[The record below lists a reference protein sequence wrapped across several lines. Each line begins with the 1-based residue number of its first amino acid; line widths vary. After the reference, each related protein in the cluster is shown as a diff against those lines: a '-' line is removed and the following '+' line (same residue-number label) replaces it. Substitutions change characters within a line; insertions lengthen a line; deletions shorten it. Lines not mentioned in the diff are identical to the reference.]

1 MCVEAYR
8 VCQASLT
15 CASVSGPSALKSPSA
30 MRLKPFLAAL
40 LYVLFAAHASNASG
54 VFDGCP
60 RFRDHYVAVY
70 VAGRV
75 HKFWFSG
82 NASQPINLFEE
93 FFDLYKS
100 SPRPEFHKR
109 AHLLLGYDNDILAV
123 RFEVPDVWD
132 KNVAYLPA
140 VPENVSIIQIDLHEE
155 SGINIPLKTYKEGV
169 VVPHDTIT
177 FFNDVLYFGNKSIST
192 LDPSEPGYNDHLE
205 HVPGRVYD
213 ITHDFGFEQPVW
225 LDPKEKLIGVLEGN
239 RIYRIE
245 MKPRDKI
252 RKIGNTYTHYREH
265 ARIKSNDGVTTDVF
279 PKKMSFDNIRGGYYE
294 EYCSYYAFKI
304 NSCLIAFGPKHLFHH
319 IVVVPDVAAWRTD
332 VRYVEADSLYM
343 WK

>member
-1 MCVEAYR
+1 MCFWL
-8 VCQASLT
+8 Q
-15 CASVSGPSALKSPSA
+15 VSGFSRVVSCVVCPRALNLFDSFGRIYGCPSALKSPSA

-155 SGINIPLKTYKEGV
+155 SGNRSTQVAPELLDLSYRFSVPVGLFLTLLERFLTLQIYSLGEFLLDFSQLLGKE
-169 VVPHDTIT
+169 
-177 FFNDVLYFGNKSIST
+177 
-192 LDPSEPGYNDHLE
+192 
-205 HVPGRVYD
+205 
-213 ITHDFGFEQPVW
+213 
-225 LDPKEKLIGVLEGN
+225 
-239 RIYRIE
+239 
-245 MKPRDKI
+245 
-252 RKIGNTYTHYREH
+252 
-265 ARIKSNDGVTTDVF
+265 
-279 PKKMSFDNIRGGYYE
+279 
-294 EYCSYYAFKI
+294 
-304 NSCLIAFGPKHLFHH
+304 SCLT
-319 IVVVPDVAAWRTD
+319 VVWARKPTVFTSTSFSEFSSPSVPPSPNSR
-332 VRYVEADSLYM
+332 
-343 WK
+343 